1 MTLKGANTGG
11 FELALE
17 EFISR
22 SKPQLLK
29 ILSNMVNVA
38 EAEEIL
44 QEAYLKI
51 YLLVSKNPNKENPLQ
66 QLLALQ
72 PMLIAMS
79 KNMAISN
86 IRHQKVVSSHIQNA
100 LLMWVESDEAQSLT
114 SETSLI
120 DQHDKDILLQ
130 AINKLPPIC
139 RQVFVQRKL
148 HGKSHGEIGKM
159 LSITNKT
166 VENHLTKGLM
176 LCRKYVA
183 ELNSETYSQFKV
195 NER

>member
-1 MTLKGANTGG
+1 MSHT
-11 FELALE
+11 
-17 EFISR
+17 
-22 SKPQLLK
+22 KPQLLNM
-29 ILSNMVNVA
+29 LSNMVNVA
-38 EAEEIL
+38 EAEEIA

-86 IRHQKVVSSHIQNA
+86 IRHQKVVSSHIQNSV
-100 LLMWVESDEAQSLT
+100 LMWVESDEAQPLN
-114 SETSLI
+114 SESSLI
-120 DQHDKDILLQ
+120 DQNDKQILLQ
-130 AINKLPPIC
+130 AINQLPPIC

-148 HGKSHGEIGKM
+148 HGKSHAEIAKM
-159 LSITNKT
+159 LGITNKT
-166 VENHLTKGLM
+166 VENHLTKGLL

-183 ELNSETYSQFKV
+183 ELNSDTHSQFRV

>member
-1 MTLKGANTGG
+1 MMRT
-11 FELALE
+11 
-17 EFISR
+17 
-22 SKPQLLK
+22 KPQLLNM
-29 ILSNMVNVA
+29 LANMVNVA

-51 YLLVSKNPNKENPLQ
+51 YLLVSKNPNKQNPLQ

-86 IRHQKVVSSHIQNA
+86 LRHQKVVSSHIQNSV
-100 LLMWVESDEAQSLT
+100 LMWVESDEAQALS
-114 SETSLI
+114 SESTLVQESERE
-120 DQHDKDILLQ
+120 ILLQ
-130 AINKLPPIC
+130 AINQLPPIC

-148 HGKSHGEIGKM
+148 HAKSHAEIAKM
-159 LSITNKT
+159 LGISNKT
-166 VENHLTKGLM
+166 VENHLAKGLM

-183 ELNSETYSQFKV
+183 ELNIVEKSQLKV
-195 NER
+195 NAR

>member
-1 MTLKGANTGG
+1 MLIKETSVNAFDDALK
-11 FELALE
+11 
-17 EFISR
+17 EFMMR
-22 SKPQLLK
+22 TKPQLLNM
-29 ILSNMVNVA
+29 LANMVNVA

-51 YLLVSKNPNKENPLQ
+51 YLLVSKNPNKQNPLQ

-86 IRHQKVVSSHIQNA
+86 LRHQKVVSSHIQNSV
-100 LLMWVESDEAQSLT
+100 LMWVESDEAQALS
-114 SETSLI
+114 SESTLVQESERE
-120 DQHDKDILLQ
+120 ILLQ
-130 AINKLPPIC
+130 AINQLPPIC

-148 HGKSHGEIGKM
+148 HAKSHAEIAKM
-159 LSITNKT
+159 LGISNKT
-166 VENHLTKGLM
+166 VENHLAKGLM

-183 ELNSETYSQFKV
+183 ELNIVEKSQLKV
-195 NER
+195 NAR